1 MMHRSEKLLVNGDE
15 EYFNEKRSVNVRVD
29 GAAHLAELFPR
40 PGDADEYHPSP
51 WFCPSVGK
59 PKVMVRSGLLG

>member
-40 PGDADEYHPSP
+40 PGG
-51 WFCPSVGK
+51 C
-59 PKVMVRSGLLG
+59 